1 MSPFKWLNVWFHA
14 YPTSPILFLLLLD
27 NEFVLTDVV
36 VIFNFLFV
44 EWIFF
49 RKIIIIKGSLSLSFN
64 STDKLNH
71 HHK

>member
-1 MSPFKWLNVWFHA
+1 MSPFKWLNVWFRA

-44 EWIFF
+44 EWIFLE
-49 RKIIIIKGSLSLSFN
+49 K
-64 STDKLNH
+64 
-71 HHK
+71 